1 MGTSYKAPLDAIR
14 FALFDVIGA
23 EAVYARLGIAN
34 ATRDVMD
41 AVLDEAARFTET
53 VLVPIS
59 DVGDQIGCSLD
70 KSTGEVT
77 TPPGFR
83 AAHDTFVDGGWSGL
97 TAPESLGGQDMPESL
112 GAAVK
117 EMLDAANLGWANY
130 TLLSHGAIEALK
142 HHGEDWQKAA
152 FLAPIIAGK
161 WMGTMCLTEPQA
173 GTDLG
178 LLRTRAEPSGSD
190 DGSHA
195 ISGTKIYITGGEHD
209 LTPNIVHLVLAR
221 LPDAPPGTKGISLFI
236 VPKFKVGKDGTMGE
250 RNGLRCAS
258 IEHKMGI
265 HGSSTC
271 VMNFEGAQGWLIGQ
285 PHKGLNAMFTMMNTA
300 RLAVGLQGLGLMD
313 RATQNAERYAHERL
327 QGRALSGAKYPD
339 KPADPIEVHGPVR
352 QLLATCRTLTTG
364 SRMLALHA
372 ALQVDIIE
380 RSTDATERANAESL
394 LGFLTPIVKA
404 CLTEWS
410 VEVTY
415 DALQVFGGAGYIR
428 DSGMEQLAR
437 DARITTIY
445 EGTTQV
451 QAMDLLG
458 RKILQLQGV
467 GMRQF
472 LGLVQTFCEQQAVNV
487 DMHGYVLPLAEATKR
502 WGELTMDIAR
512 RAAANPEVVGECAT
526 DFLFYSG
533 YVVLAYWHARAAA
546 TALAAG
552 ATADDRRL
560 RDAVDYYAR
569 ILPRTASLAL
579 LLKPS

>member
-1 MGTSYKAPLDAIR
+1 MASSYKAPTDAIR

-23 EAVYARLGIAN
+23 EAVYARLGVAN

-41 AVLDEAARFTET
+41 AVLDEAARFSET
-53 VLVPIS
+53 VLSPLNE
-59 DVGDQIGCSLD
+59 VGDQIGCAHD
-70 KSTGEVT
+70 KATGDVT

-83 AAHDTFVDGGWSGL
+83 AAYDQFVDGGWTGL
-97 TAPESLGGQDMPESL
+97 TAPEALGGQAMPESL
-112 GAAVK
+112 GAGVK
-117 EMLDAANLGWANY
+117 EMLDGANLGWANY
-130 TLLSHGAIEALK
+130 SLLSHGAIEALK
-142 HHGEDWQKAA
+142 HHGDDWQKAA
-152 FLAPIIAGK
+152 FLAPIIAGT
-161 WMGTMCLTEPQA
+161 WTGTMCLTEPQA

-178 LLRTRAEPSGSD
+178 MLRTRAEPSASG
-190 DGSHA
+190 DGSYA
-195 ISGTKIYITGGEHD
+195 IRGTKIYITGGEHD
-209 LTPNIVHLVLAR
+209 LTPNIIHLVLAR
-221 LPDAPPGTKGISLFI
+221 LPDAPVGTKGISMFI
-236 VPKFKVGKDGTMGE
+236 VPKFKVGRDGAMGE
-250 RNGLRCAS
+250 RNALRCAS

-271 VMNFEGAQGWLIGQ
+271 VMNFDGAQGYLIGQ
-285 PHKGLNAMFTMMNTA
+285 PNKGLNAMFTMMNTA
-300 RLAVGLQGLGLMD
+300 RLAVGLQGLGLME
-313 RATQNAERYAHERL
+313 RATQNAEHYASERL
-327 QGRALSGAKYPD
+327 QGRALSGAKFPD
-339 KPADPIEVHGPVR
+339 KPADPINVHGPVR
-352 QLLATCRTLTTG
+352 KLLATCRTLTEG

-380 RSTDATERANAESL
+380 RTSDDTERANAEAL

-410 VEVTY
+410 VEVTS

-428 DSGMEQLAR
+428 DTGMEQLAR

-472 LGLVQTFCEQQAVNV
+472 LGMIQTFCEEQAGNV
-487 DMHGYVLPLAEATKR
+487 DMHGFVLPLAEATKR

-512 RAAANPEVVGECAT
+512 RAGTDPEVVGECAV

-533 YVVLAYWHARAAA
+533 YVTLAYWHARAAA
-546 TALAAG
+546 QAG
-552 ATADDRRL
+552 ATADNPHV
-560 RDAVDYYAR
+560 RDATAYFTR
-569 ILPRTASLAL
+569 ILPRTASLAA
-579 LLKPS
+579 LLKPV